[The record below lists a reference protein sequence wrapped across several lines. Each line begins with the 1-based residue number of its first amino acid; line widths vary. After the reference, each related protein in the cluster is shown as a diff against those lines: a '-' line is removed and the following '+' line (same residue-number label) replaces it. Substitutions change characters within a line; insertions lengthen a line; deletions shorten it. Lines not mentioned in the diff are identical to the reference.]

1 MKLLVANNYFYL
13 RGGAERVMF
22 NDIRSLRDSGIDVV
36 PFSVSDPANVPERYS
51 ADFTSGVDVH
61 AMHPLRR
68 LRAAG
73 EAIHC
78 RRSAKA
84 FAALIE
90 KVRPDVLH
98 CHNIY
103 GRLTTSILPVARR
116 YGLPVVLTV
125 HDYKVVCPSY
135 LMLRDGKP
143 CSACV
148 DGGYYRCA
156 IYRCHKRKLAESAV
170 YALEA
175 YYAGHSDSYGA
186 VDRFLCPSR
195 FIADLLIRSGI
206 HPKRVVFHP
215 NSVDPDAYVPDY
227 EGGYALYA
235 GRLSREK
242 GIGTLLDAVKG
253 TDIPLKI
260 AGTGPMDLALR
271 AQAKRDGGSRIVFE
285 GHCDGAHLAA
295 LYRNAAFV
303 VVPSE
308 WYENAP
314 MSVLEAFAYGKPVVA
329 SRIGGIPEMVSDGE
343 NGYLFTW
350 GSREEL
356 RAKMEDLWS
365 DRSGRRRMGQN
376 ARRLVETRYSQR
388 RRIESL
394 LNIYADPGLSD
405 RAGPTVEMNPEPF
418 QIHGARR

>member
-1 MKLLVANNYFYL
+1 MRLLVANNYFYL

-22 NDIRSLRDSGIDVV
+22 NDIRSLMDSGIDVV
-36 PFSVSDPANVPERYS
+36 PFSVSDPANVPDRHS
-51 ADFTSGVDVH
+51 SDFTSGVDVH
-61 AMHPLRR
+61 ATHPLRR

-73 EAIHC
+73 EAIYC
-78 RRSAKA
+78 RSSAKA

-103 GRLTTSILPVARR
+103 GRITTSILPVARR
-116 YGLPVVLTV
+116 YGLPVVMTV

-148 DGGYYRCA
+148 DGRYYRCA
-156 IYRCHKRKLAESAV
+156 IYRCHKQQVAESAV

-175 YYAGHSDSYGA
+175 YYAGQTDSYGA
-186 VDRFLCPSR
+186 VSAFLCPSR

-206 HPKRVVFHP
+206 HPNRIIYHP
-215 NSVDPDAYVPDY
+215 NSVDPDAYTPDY
-227 EGGYALYA
+227 DGEYALYT

-242 GIGTLLDAVKG
+242 GIVTLLDALKG
-253 TDIPLKI
+253 TDIPLRI
-260 AGTGPMDLALR
+260 AGAGPLEPALR
-271 AQAKRDGGSRIVFE
+271 AQVERDGGSRVVFE
-285 GHCDGAHLAA
+285 GHCEGARLSA

-329 SRIGGIPEMVSDGE
+329 SRIGGIPEMVVDGE

-350 GSREEL
+350 GVKEEL
-356 RAKMEDLWS
+356 RAKIEGLWG
-365 DRSGRRRMGQN
+365 DRPGRRRMGQD

-388 RRIESL
+388 HRTESL
-394 LNIYADPGLSD
+394 LEIYSNLGRSGSVDPPVKTE
-405 RAGPTVEMNPEPF
+405 AF
-418 QIHGARR
+418 QIHGARY